1 MDKIFDIVNELLT
14 AAVSSGELQEKQI
27 LLFILIVAP
36 LALVVW
42 KIRGIIAFI
51 NEVRNSKL
59 NELQHLLDGHE
70 LPDEV
75 NVCIKNEIKRVIG
88 YRMTGIA
95 DVAKQQIIWQLLDRN
110 GHLISADFF
119 KKFRS
124 FLLIKGKVLV
134 FKKGVFYW
142 IENGMYGWL
151 SCQFLLS
158 AVLFIALSIY
168 RCEQIPVWGHLVLYL
183 VSIIMFLFFIAFA
196 NFIPRS
202 KECRLLNE
210 ILQTQ
215 SDNQSE

>member
-1 MDKIFDIVNELLT
+1 MDKIFDIVNGLLI
-14 AAVSSGELQEKQI
+14 AAVSSGKLQETQI

-42 KIRGIIAFI
+42 KIRGVVTFI

-75 NVCIKNEIKRVIG
+75 NACIKNEIKRIIG

-95 DVAKQQIIWQLLDRN
+95 DVAKQQIIWQLLERN
-110 GHLISADFF
+110 SHLVSADFF

-124 FLLIKGKVLV
+124 FLLIKDKVLV
-134 FKKGVFYW
+134 FKKGGSYW
-142 IENGMYGWL
+142 FENGMYGWL

-158 AVLFIALSIY
+158 AVLFMALSIY
-168 RCEQIPVWGHLVLYL
+168 RYEQIPAWGHLVLYS
-183 VSIIMFLFFIAFA
+183 VSIIMFLLFIAFA
-196 NFIPRS
+196 NLIPRS
-202 KECRLLNE
+202 KECSLLNE